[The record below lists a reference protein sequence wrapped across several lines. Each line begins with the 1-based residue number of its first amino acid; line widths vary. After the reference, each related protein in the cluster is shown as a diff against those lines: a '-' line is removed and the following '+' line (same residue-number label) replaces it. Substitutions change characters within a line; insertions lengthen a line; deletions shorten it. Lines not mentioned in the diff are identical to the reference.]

1 MISSARVTAL
11 LAHADVDVDAERHE
25 VITPFSGEVLYQLP
39 LSTEL
44 DVDRSAISL
53 REGQRSWAALPIAE
67 RSRVI
72 LRFHDLLLAQRDEA
86 LDIVQLETGKT
97 RLDAHMELLDIAV
110 VARHYARDAKRLLR
124 DRRHRGALPI
134 AVGVEEVRHPKGVV
148 GVIAPWNYPLTLAAS
163 DAIPALLAGNAVLLK
178 PDLQTSLSALW
189 VLSLLRE
196 AGLPD
201 DVMRIVTGDGPG
213 MGGMVIDRVDYVQ
226 FTGSTAV
233 GRIVASRC
241 GERLIGCSLELGGK
255 NAMVIRSDADPRRA
269 AAIAERAC
277 FSNAGQ
283 LCISMERIYVHQ
295 DVYDAFVS
303 AFVERVSSMRLA
315 TAPGW
320 GADMGVL
327 TSARQLAKVQSHVQD
342 ALDHGA
348 TLLAGG
354 RARPDVGPFAFEPTV
369 LTDVT
374 DDMRLCDEETFGPVV
389 AITRVRDDDEAVRL
403 ANATS
408 YGLNASVVA
417 RSTTQARALARRLRA
432 GSVNVNEGFGAS
444 WGSVRAPMGGM
455 GDSGLGRRHG
465 DEGLLKFT
473 ESQTIATQRAAGFG
487 TPDGWSDERFASA
500 LTSAIGLMKRIGFK

>member
-1 MISSARVTAL
+1 MIDGVRVTEL
-11 LAHADVDVDAERHE
+11 LAHADVDVEADVHD
-25 VITPFSGEVLYQLP
+25 VIAPFTGQVLFRLP

-44 DVDRSAISL
+44 DVDRSMSAL
-53 REGQRSWAALPIAE
+53 REGQRSWAALPIRE
-67 RSRVI
+67 RSRI
-72 LRFHDLLLAQRDEA
+72 MLRFHDLLLERRDEA
-86 LDIVQLETGKT
+86 IDIVQWETGKT
-97 RLDAHMELLDIAV
+97 RLDAHMELLDVAV
-110 VARHYARDAKRLLR
+110 VARHYARDARRLLR
-124 DRRHRGALPI
+124 DRRHRGALPV

-163 DAIPALLAGNAVLLK
+163 DAVPALLAGNAVLLK

-201 DVMRIVTGDGPG
+201 DAMRIVTGDGPG
-213 MGGMVIDRVDYVQ
+213 VGGMVIDRVDYVQ

-233 GRIVASRC
+233 GRIVARRC

-255 NAMVIRSDADPRRA
+255 NAMVIRGDADPRRA

-295 DVYDAFVS
+295 DVYDAFVA
-303 AFVERVSSMRLA
+303 AFVARVSSMRLA

-342 ALDHGA
+342 ALDRGA

-374 DDMRLCDEETFGPVV
+374 DDMLLCDEETFGPVV
-389 AITRVRDDDEAVRL
+389 AITRVRDDEEAVRL
-403 ANATS
+403 ANATP
-408 YGLNASVVA
+408 YGLNASVVG

-455 GDSGLGRRHG
+455 GDSGIGRRHG

-473 ESQTIATQRAAGFG
+473 ESQTIATQRAAGFDA
-487 TPDGWSDERFASA
+487 PDGWSDERFATL
-500 LTSAIGLMKRIGFK
+500 LTTAIGLMKRIGYK